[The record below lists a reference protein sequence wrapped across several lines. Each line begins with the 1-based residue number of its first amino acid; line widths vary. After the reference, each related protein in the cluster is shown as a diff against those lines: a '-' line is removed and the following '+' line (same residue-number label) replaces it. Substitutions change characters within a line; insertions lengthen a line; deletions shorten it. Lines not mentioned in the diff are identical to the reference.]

1 MAVQDDHGKFPSM
14 KAVKYL
20 GPGAVILAAI
30 LWAVDGLLRQNLS
43 EVPAFQII
51 LLEHAIG
58 AVVFLPVLIR
68 GWKEVTALRERA
80 WISVAWV
87 SILGGIVGTV
97 AYTKALS
104 YVDYIDLTVV
114 VLLQKLQPL
123 FAISLAAVVLKEKL
137 TKRFFLLA
145 AGALLGGYLVTFGSS
160 SMAQMSEKEMMA
172 ALLAFVAAFAWG
184 SSTVLGKHA
193 LTRLSFFTLTALRL
207 WVTAIVAGAIFF
219 TLRPRSDSLALS
231 SDQWTTILIIV
242 FSTGSV
248 ALFIYYFGLKRIP
261 ASHSAIY
268 ELFWPMT
275 AVIFDWVLKDRILQ
289 PMQILGAVLLLAV
302 SITLPKESQT
312 ENS

>member
-1 MAVQDDHGKFPSM
+1 M

-20 GPGAVILAAI
+20 GPGAVMLAAV
-30 LWAVDGLLRQNLS
+30 LWAVDGLLRQKLS
-43 EVPAFQII
+43 DVPAFQII

-104 YVDYIDLTVV
+104 YVEYIDLTVV

-137 TKRFFLLA
+137 TRRFFILA
-145 AGALLGGYLVTFGSS
+145 VVALLGGYLVTFGSS
-160 SMAQMSEKEMMA
+160 SIAQMNEKTMVA

-193 LTRLSFFTLTALRL
+193 LKRLSFFTLTALRL
-207 WVTAIVAGAIFF
+207 WVTAIVAGTIF
-219 TLRPRSDSLALS
+219 LSLWNRPDVLALS
-231 SDQWTTILIIV
+231 SDQWITILIIV

-248 ALFIYYFGLKRIP
+248 ALFIYYFGLKKVP
-261 ASHSAIY
+261 ASHATIY
-268 ELFWPMT
+268 ELFWPLT
-275 AVIFDWVLKDRILQ
+275 AVLFDWVLKGHVLQ
-289 PMQILGAVLLLAV
+289 PMQILGALLLLGASFV
-302 SITLPKESQT
+302 LPRETQS
-312 ENS
+312 NNR

>member
-1 MAVQDDHGKFPSM
+1 M
-14 KAVKYL
+14 
-20 GPGAVILAAI
+20 LAAV
-30 LWAVDGLLRQNLS
+30 LWAVDGLLRQKLS
-43 EVPAFQII
+43 DVPAFQII

-104 YVDYIDLTVV
+104 YVEYIDLTVV

-145 AGALLGGYLVTFGSS
+145 AVALSGGYLVTFGSS
-160 SMAQMSEKEMMA
+160 SIAQMNEKTMVA

-193 LTRLSFFTLTALRL
+193 LKRLSFFTLTALRL
-207 WVTAIVAGAIFF
+207 WVTAIVAGTIFLS
-219 TLRPRSDSLALS
+219 LRNRPDVLALS
-231 SDQWTTILIIV
+231 SDQWITILIIV

-248 ALFIYYFGLKRIP
+248 ALFIYYFGLKKVP
-261 ASHSAIY
+261 ASHATIY
-268 ELFWPMT
+268 ELFWPLT
-275 AVIFDWVLKDRILQ
+275 AVIFDWILKGHVLQ
-289 PMQILGAVLLLAV
+289 PVQILGAVLLLTV
-302 SITLPKESQT
+302 SFALPRESLT
-312 ENS
+312 SHT

>member
-1 MAVQDDHGKFPSM
+1 MAAQSNHGKFPAM

-20 GPGAVILAAI
+20 GPGAVMLAAV
-30 LWAVDGLLRQNLS
+30 LWAVDGLLRQKLS
-43 EVPAFQII
+43 DVPAFQII

-104 YVDYIDLTVV
+104 YVEYIDLTVV

-137 TKRFFLLA
+137 TRRFFILA
-145 AGALLGGYLVTFGSS
+145 VVALLGGYLVTFGSS
-160 SMAQMSEKEMMA
+160 SIAQMNEKTMVA

-193 LTRLSFFTLTALRL
+193 LKRLSFFTLTALRL
-207 WVTAIVAGAIFF
+207 WVTAIVAGTIF
-219 TLRPRSDSLALS
+219 LSLWNRPDVLALS
-231 SDQWTTILIIV
+231 SDQWITILIIV

-248 ALFIYYFGLKRIP
+248 ALFIYYFGLKKVP
-261 ASHSAIY
+261 ASHATIY
-268 ELFWPMT
+268 ELFWPLT
-275 AVIFDWVLKDRILQ
+275 AVLFDWVLKGHVLQ
-289 PMQILGAVLLLAV
+289 PMQILGALLLLGASFV
-302 SITLPKESQT
+302 LPRETQS
-312 ENS
+312 NNR

>member
-1 MAVQDDHGKFPSM
+1 M

-20 GPGAVILAAI
+20 GPGAVMLAAV
-30 LWAVDGLLRQNLS
+30 LWAVDGLLRQKLS
-43 EVPAFQII
+43 DVPAFQII

-58 AVVFLPVLIR
+58 AVIFLPVLIR

-104 YVDYIDLTVV
+104 YVEYIDLTVV

-137 TKRFFLLA
+137 TRRFFILA
-145 AGALLGGYLVTFGSS
+145 VVALLGGYLVTFGSS
-160 SMAQMSEKEMMA
+160 SIAQMNEKTMVA

-193 LTRLSFFTLTALRL
+193 LKRLSFFTLTALRL
-207 WVTAIVAGAIFF
+207 WVTAIVAGTIF
-219 TLRPRSDSLALS
+219 LSLWNRPDVLALS
-231 SDQWTTILIIV
+231 SDQWITILIIV

-248 ALFIYYFGLKRIP
+248 ALFIYYFGLKKVP
-261 ASHSAIY
+261 ASHATIY
-268 ELFWPMT
+268 ELFWPLT
-275 AVIFDWVLKDRILQ
+275 AVLFDWVLKGHVLQ
-289 PMQILGAVLLLAV
+289 PMQILGALLLLGASFV
-302 SITLPKESQT
+302 LPRETQS
-312 ENS
+312 NNR

>member
-1 MAVQDDHGKFPSM
+1 M

-20 GPGAVILAAI
+20 GPGAVMLAAV
-30 LWAVDGLLRQNLS
+30 LWAVDGLLRQKLS
-43 EVPAFQII
+43 DVPAFQII

-104 YVDYIDLTVV
+104 YVEYIDLTVV

-137 TKRFFLLA
+137 TRRFFILA
-145 AGALLGGYLVTFGSS
+145 VVALLGGYLVTFGSS
-160 SMAQMSEKEMMA
+160 SIAQMNEKTMVA

-193 LTRLSFFTLTALRL
+193 LKRLSFFTLTALRL
-207 WVTAIVAGAIFF
+207 WVTAIVAGTIF
-219 TLRPRSDSLALS
+219 LSLWNRPDVLALS
-231 SDQWTTILIIV
+231 SDQWITILIIV

-248 ALFIYYFGLKRIP
+248 ALFIYYFGLKKVP
-261 ASHSAIY
+261 ASHATIY
-268 ELFWPMT
+268 ELFWPLT
-275 AVIFDWVLKDRILQ
+275 AVIFDWILKGHVLQ
-289 PMQILGAVLLLAV
+289 PMQILGALLLLGASFV
-302 SITLPKESQT
+302 LPRETQS
-312 ENS
+312 NNR